1 MVPSSRVLLPA
12 DCLVLLFSRHSSFKY
27 HGPQR
32 AIVRSPLRL
41 NVTDQIHIVKWLGDS
56 APK

>member
-1 MVPSSRVLLPA
+1 MVPSSRVLLPT
-12 DCLVLLFSRHSSFKY
+12 DYLVPLFPRYSSFKY
-27 HGPQR
+27 HDPQR
-32 AIVRSPLRL
+32 VIVRSPLRL